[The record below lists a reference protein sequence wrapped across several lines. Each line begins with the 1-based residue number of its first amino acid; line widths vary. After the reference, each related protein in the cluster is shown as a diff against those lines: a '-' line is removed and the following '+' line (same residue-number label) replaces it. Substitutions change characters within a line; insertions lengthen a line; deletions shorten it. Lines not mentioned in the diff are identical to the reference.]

1 MVLMVFFPYHATTNL
16 LGFKMR
22 LVGVL
27 LMFLVLG
34 GCAQMSA
41 QSQQSLLESVEASN
55 EYLFEPLPMGMQG
68 DPGIEDQ
75 VIELPSGKS
84 FYKGY
89 SLLKGHAGLNVQL
102 RTYIQRSP
110 QGDGFFY
117 PVVEFFD
124 FNLKSIEVLRPQ
136 LRFTQLSP
144 DGRYAAVPLQISRD
158 VGYMVIRTEPKLYD
172 QEASYTKQ
180 HQGSSWSYSVSPF
193 AKRLPAS
200 YLRLGNLELLT
211 PDEGLSRPFEKLSG
225 PYWQVTFQKGDETVA
240 SAGDFIPDMTLGGGP
255 SFSLGYSFA
264 VPSRPSASVRAALGA
279 SYYTLNNSN
288 GDFEQSGLIGDLLW
302 VESNQVSSIGLGVTV
317 NAEHSLRQAG
327 ETINYKTTWG
337 PKVLIEMRGA
347 MGVSLGAHLSWLTFE
362 DGNGQ
367 ETRSNQIGV
376 YFIRL
381 Y

>member
-1 MVLMVFFPYHATTNL
+1 
-16 LGFKMR
+16 MR

-27 LMFLVLG
+27 LMFFTLG

-41 QSQQSLLESVEASN
+41 QTQQGLLNSVAASDQ
-55 EYLFEPLPMGMQG
+55 YLFEPLPMGMQD
-68 DPGIEDQ
+68 DPGIEEQ

-89 SLLKGHAGLNVQL
+89 SFEKGHAGLGIQL
-102 RTYIQRSP
+102 RTYIQRSQ

-117 PVVEFFD
+117 PVIEFFD
-124 FNLKSIEVLRPQ
+124 FNLKQIEILRPQ

-144 DGRYAAVPLQISRD
+144 DGRYAAVPLQITRD

-180 HQGSSWSYSVSPF
+180 QQGASWSYSVTPF

-211 PDEGLSRPFEKLSG
+211 PDEGASRPFEKLSG
-225 PYWQVTFQKGDETVA
+225 PYWQVTFQKGDEVVA
-240 SAGDFIPDMTLGGGP
+240 TAGDFIPDMSLGGGP

-264 VPSRPSASVRAALGA
+264 VPRRPSASIRAALGA
-279 SYYTLNNSN
+279 SYYTLNNSS

-302 VESNQVSSIGLGVTV
+302 VESNQVSSIGLGITV
-317 NAEHSLRQAG
+317 NAEHSLKLAG
-327 ETINYKTTWG
+327 ETTNFKTTWG
-337 PKVLIEMRGA
+337 PKVLLEMRGA
-347 MGVSLGAHLSWLTFE
+347 MGVSVGAHLSWLTFE
-362 DGNGQ
+362 SDDG
-367 ETRSNQIGV
+367 EKTRSNQIGI

>member
-1 MVLMVFFPYHATTNL
+1 MVLKGDFPYYAASIFV
-16 LGFKMR
+16 GFKMR
-22 LVGVL
+22 LVSVL
-27 LMFLVLG
+27 LIFFALS

-41 QSQQSLLESVEASN
+41 QSQKGLLDSVVSSDQ
-55 EYLFEPLPMGMQG
+55 YLFEPLPMGMQG
-68 DPGIEDQ
+68 DPSIEEQ

-89 SLLKGHAGLNVQL
+89 SLLKGHAGLNIQL
-102 RTYIQRSP
+102 RTYIQKS
-110 QGDGFFY
+110 QLGDGFFY
-117 PVVEFFD
+117 PVIEFFD
-124 FNLKSIEVLRPQ
+124 FNLKQIEVLRPQ

-144 DGRYAAVPLQISRD
+144 GGRYAAVPLQITRD

-200 YLRLGNLELLT
+200 YLRLGSLELLT
-211 PDEGLSRPFEKLSG
+211 PDEGMTRPFEKLSG
-225 PYWQVTFQKGDETVA
+225 PYWQITFQKGDETVA

-264 VPSRPSASVRAALGA
+264 VPGRPSASIRTALGA
-279 SYYTLNNSN
+279 SYYTLNNSA
-288 GDFEQSGLIGDLLW
+288 GDFEQSGLMGDLLW
-302 VESNQVSSIGLGVTV
+302 VESNQVSSIGLGLTV

-327 ETINYKTTWG
+327 VTTNYKTTWG
-337 PKVLIEMRGA
+337 PKVLLEMRGA
-347 MGVSLGAHLSWLTFE
+347 MGVSVGAHLSWLTFE
-362 DGNGQ
+362 SDQGE
-367 ETRSNQIGV
+367 ETRSNQIGI